1 MPYVIDV
8 GIEGD
13 RPGKDDGVEVPFIDK
28 FLNEG
33 GPFHRADMHRDT
45 QRLELA
51 LDDDRRLDARI
62 VALIDE
68 DGKQERLAIPLK
80 EAVLILFPASSSSL
94 RASSTSCRTGV
105 SLSL

>member
-1 MPYVIDV
+1 MIDV
-8 GIEGD
+8 GSEGE

-28 FLNEG
+28 CRDEG

-68 DGKQERLAIPLK
+68 DGKQERLAVPIN
-80 EAVLILFPASSSSL
+80 ESVIILFPAGL
-94 RASSTSCRTGV
+94 V
-105 SLSL
+105 Q

>member
-33 GPFHRADMHRDT
+33 GPFRRADMHRDT

-51 LDDDRRLDARI
+51 LDDDRRLVFDKERCT
-62 VALIDE
+62 VCTLCTRVCPVQALQVDSE
-68 DGKQERLAIPLK
+68 G
-80 EAVLILFPASSSSL
+80 
-94 RASSTSCRTGV
+94 
-105 SLSL
+105 